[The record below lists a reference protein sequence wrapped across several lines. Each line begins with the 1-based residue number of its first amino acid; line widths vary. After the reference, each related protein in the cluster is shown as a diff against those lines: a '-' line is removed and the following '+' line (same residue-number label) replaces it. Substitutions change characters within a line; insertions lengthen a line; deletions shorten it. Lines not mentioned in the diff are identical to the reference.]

1 MRCKLAGYSLEPSLI
16 AGCLVQREQ
25 FITIDLSIKGW
36 WLSKIQFNEKK
47 IRNSGGGDFKGLTR
61 FRHAQSFFFSPSIKT
76 EAKGD
81 SVCKV
86 IFLGINI
93 SRAEKQ
99 YFLTSG
105 SITETHTK
113 SNNIFQ
119 FDILKTYYSF
129 PNQGYYL
136 MIITITTIVKLLLLI
151 LLLQI

>member
-1 MRCKLAGYSLEPSLI
+1 M
-16 AGCLVQREQ
+16 
-25 FITIDLSIKGW
+25 
-36 WLSKIQFNEKK
+36 
-47 IRNSGGGDFKGLTR
+47 
-61 FRHAQSFFFSPSIKT
+61 
-76 EAKGD
+76 
-81 SVCKV
+81 

-113 SNNIFQ
+113 NNNIFQ
-119 FDILKTYYSF
+119 FDILKTYSF
-129 PNQGYYL
+129 PSQGYYL